1 MSAPDTSAEAV
12 ERVAQLLDE
21 VAEPLRWNCAT
32 RNEAAALL
40 RALVAERDHACARG
54 RDEALARAAER
65 ARVRH
70 LDWRL
75 PHPADA
81 RDGEVC
87 DDESCCA
94 DIANAIAGL
103 RDDPAAPTAYARGF
117 REGAEQ
123 MREAAAGRMHRIA
136 ENERATKPYAQNDDH
151 VMRIE
156 DTAFALDQHGRAI
169 RALPLPEP
177 QA

>member
-21 VAEPLRWNCAT
+21 VAEPLRWDCAT

-40 RALVAERDHACARG
+40 RALVAERDRMDKALMR
-54 RDEALARAAER
+54 EAEGER
-65 ARVRH
+65 A
-70 LDWRL
+70 
-75 PHPADA
+75 
-81 RDGEVC
+81 
-87 DDESCCA
+87 
-94 DIANAIAGL
+94 
-103 RDDPAAPTAYARGF
+103 AYARGF

>member
-1 MSAPDTSAEAV
+1 VSAPDTSAEAV

-54 RDEALARAAER
+54 RDEALARAAEL

-75 PHPADA
+75 PHPDDA

-123 MREAAAGRMHRIA
+123 MRDRSANIAATEGWQGAVGRMGSYD
-136 ENERATKPYAQNDDH
+136 EG
-151 VMRIE
+151 
-156 DTAFALDQHGRAI
+156 ALDRADEIATAI

>member
-1 MSAPDTSAEAV
+1 MTIDTSAAAV
-12 ERVAQLLDE
+12 ERIANWHE
-21 VAEPLRWNCAT
+21 H
-32 RNEAAALL
+32 EAHGWFSDGAIHELGARHRDTAALL
-40 RALVAERDHACARG
+40 RALVAER
-54 RDEALARAAER
+54 EATKEADLTYMQ
-65 ARVRH
+65 
-70 LDWRL
+70 RL
-75 PHPADA
+75 L
-81 RDGEVC
+81 
-87 DDESCCA
+87 A
-94 DIANAIAGL
+94 DIAMKG
-103 RDDPAAPTAYARGF
+103 AATELTAYARGF

>member
-12 ERVAQLLDE
+12 ERVASAIADGTRFMRD
-21 VAEPLRWNCAT
+21 AIPAACA
-32 RNEAAALL
+32 RDIAALL
-40 RALVAERDHACARG
+40 RALVAER
-54 RDEALARAAER
+54 EATKEADLTYMQ
-65 ARVRH
+65 
-70 LDWRL
+70 RL
-75 PHPADA
+75 L
-81 RDGEVC
+81 
-87 DDESCCA
+87 A
-94 DIANAIAGL
+94 DIAMKG
-103 RDDPAAPTAYARGF
+103 AATELTAYARGF